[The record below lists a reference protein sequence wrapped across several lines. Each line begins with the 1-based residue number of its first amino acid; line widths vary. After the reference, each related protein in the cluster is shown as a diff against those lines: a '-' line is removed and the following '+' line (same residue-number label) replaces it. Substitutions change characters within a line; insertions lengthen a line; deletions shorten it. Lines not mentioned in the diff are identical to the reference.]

1 MSKFS
6 SFTIDFHEH
15 VTDSHISKC
24 NPNLT
29 YNYSADGK
37 KIISVTVTAGTTN
50 VCSVPIPVTVPAT
63 ATGVAAVD
71 ALGSEPKIY
80 WTSLT
85 GSPVTLT
92 LSAQIS
98 I

>member
-1 MSKFS
+1 MNAN
-6 SFTIDFHEH
+6 THN
-15 VTDSHISKC
+15 SKC
-24 NPNLT
+24 SPNLQ

-37 KIISVTVTAGTTN
+37 KIVSVTVTAGTTN
-50 VCSVPIPVTVPAT
+50 RCTVPIPVTVPAS
-63 ATGVAAVD
+63 ATGSAALD
-71 ALGSEPKIY
+71 ALGNEPKIY

-92 LSAQIS
+92 LSSQIS